1 MSESIVFDSDTL
13 LNFYLRSF
21 AFICGLKKAFLS
33 RLLRFLWTKKM
44 AKKNHELI
52 YGIHAVESAIRH
64 QPENVLQVFV
74 QQGRN
79 DNRIKTLQDIAK
91 NSGISIQSI
100 SNDKLK
106 EKCPK
111 ARHQGVVAEI
121 RYNNSSD
128 VSLEDVLNKE
138 SVLLLILDE
147 VQDPHNIGA
156 CLRTADAVGVDA
168 VIVSKNR
175 SPALTPVI
183 RNVASGA
190 AETVPYIMVSNL
202 ARVLEKIKQENVWV
216 VGTCGDSES
225 TIYQTSLN
233 KRVALV
239 MGSEGKGM
247 RRLTRESCDELVS
260 IPMQGSVESLNISVA
275 TAVCLYEIRRQ
286 QQVVS

>member
-1 MSESIVFDSDTL
+1 MRL
-13 LNFYLRSF
+13 F
-21 AFICGLKKAFLS
+21 AFICGRKKVLLS
-33 RLLRFLWTKKM
+33 CSWINNKM
-44 AKKNHELI
+44 AKKTHELI
-52 YGIHAVESAIRH
+52 YGIHAVESAIRN
-64 QPENVLQVFV
+64 QPENVLQVFL

-79 DNRIKTLQDIAK
+79 DNRIQKIQHIAK
-91 NSGISIQSI
+91 NSGVSMQAI

-121 RYNNSSD
+121 RFNKSSA
-128 VSLEDVLNKE
+128 VSLDDILEKE
-138 SVLLLILDE
+138 SLLLLVLDE

-202 ARVLEKIKQENVWV
+202 ARVLEKIKQSNVWV
-216 VGTCGDSES
+216 MGTSGDCKQ
-225 TIYQTSLN
+225 TIYNISDSSSMGNRL
-233 KRVALV
+233 ALV
-239 MGSEGKGM
+239 MGSEGKGL
-247 RRLTRESCDELVS
+247 RRLTRETCDELVS

-286 QQVVS
+286 QQDIS

>member
-1 MSESIVFDSDTL
+1 M
-13 LNFYLRSF
+13 
-21 AFICGLKKAFLS
+21 
-33 RLLRFLWTKKM
+33 TKKS
-44 AKKNHELI
+44 HELI
-52 YGIHAVESAIRH
+52 YGIHAVEAAIRN

-79 DNRIKTLQDIAK
+79 DNRIKTIQDIAK
-91 NSGISIQSI
+91 NSGISIQAI
-100 SNDKLK
+100 TNDRLK

-111 ARHQGVVAEI
+111 VRHQGVAAEI
-121 RYNNSSD
+121 RFDKSRAI
-128 VSLEDVLNKE
+128 SLEDILDKE

-183 RNVASGA
+183 RNVSSGA

-202 ARVLEKIKQENVWV
+202 ARALEKIKQHNVWLL
-216 VGTCGDSES
+216 GTSGDSEQ
-225 TIYQTSLN
+225 TIYQTKVN
-233 KRVALV
+233 KRVALI

-247 RRLTRESCDELVS
+247 RRLTREACDELVS

-275 TAVCLYEIRRQ
+275 SAVCLYEIRRQ
-286 QQVVS
+286 QQAAS

>member
-1 MSESIVFDSDTL
+1 
-13 LNFYLRSF
+13 
-21 AFICGLKKAFLS
+21 
-33 RLLRFLWTKKM
+33 M
-44 AKKNHELI
+44 AKNTQELI
-52 YGIHAVESAIRH
+52 YGIHAVEAAIRK
-64 QPENVLQVFV
+64 QPENILQVFV

-79 DNRIKTLQDIAK
+79 DNRIKKIFDIAK
-91 NSGISIQSI
+91 NSGVSVQSI
-100 SNDKLK
+100 TNDKLK

-111 ARHQGVVAEI
+111 ARHQGVVAEV
-121 RYNNSSD
+121 RRSRSSAI
-128 VSLEDVLNKE
+128 SLEDVLEKE
-138 SVLLLILDE
+138 SVLLLVLDE

-175 SPALTPVI
+175 SPSLTPVI

-202 ARVLEKIKQENVWV
+202 ARALETIKDSNVWV
-216 VGTCGDSES
+216 VGTTGDSDQ
-225 TIYQTSLN
+225 TIYDSAASQRL
-233 KRVALV
+233 ALV

-247 RRLTRESCDELVS
+247 RRLTREACDELVS

-286 QQVVS
+286 QNNT

>member
-1 MSESIVFDSDTL
+1 
-13 LNFYLRSF
+13 
-21 AFICGLKKAFLS
+21 
-33 RLLRFLWTKKM
+33 M
-44 AKKNHELI
+44 AKKSHELI
-52 YGIHAVESAIRH
+52 YGIHAVEAALRN
-64 QPENVLQVFV
+64 QQENVLQVFV

-79 DNRIKTLQDIAK
+79 DNRIKKLLSIAE
-91 NSGISIQSI
+91 NSGIHVQAI
-100 SNDKLK
+100 SNEKLK

-121 RYNNSSD
+121 RLSD
-128 VSLEDVLNKE
+128 TNALSLDDLLDKE
-138 SVLLLILDE
+138 QLLLLVLDE

-156 CLRTADAVGVDA
+156 CLRTADAIGVDA

-202 ARVLEKIKQENVWV
+202 ARALEKIKENNVWII
-216 VGTCGDSES
+216 GTSGDCAQ
-225 TIYQTSLN
+225 TIYEASKNLKSQQSL
-233 KRVALV
+233 ALV

-247 RRLTRESCDELVS
+247 RRLTREACDELVS

-286 QQVVS
+286 QSASSPGK

>member
-1 MSESIVFDSDTL
+1 
-13 LNFYLRSF
+13 
-21 AFICGLKKAFLS
+21 
-33 RLLRFLWTKKM
+33 M
-44 AKKNHELI
+44 AKKSHEII
-52 YGIHAVESAIRH
+52 YGIHAVEAALRN
-64 QPENVLQVFV
+64 QPEYVLQVFV
-74 QQGRN
+74 QQARN
-79 DNRIKTLQDIAK
+79 DNRIKKIIDIAK
-91 NSGISIQSI
+91 NSGVSLQSI
-100 SNDKLK
+100 TNDRLK

-121 RYNNSSD
+121 RSNSSS
-128 VSLEDVLNKE
+128 VTSLDDILQKE
-138 SVLLLILDE
+138 SLLLLVLDE

-202 ARVLEKIKQENVWV
+202 ARALEKIKHSNVWV
-216 VGTCGDSES
+216 MGTSGDARQ
-225 TIYQTSLN
+225 TIYETSINHRL
-233 KRVALV
+233 ALV

-247 RRLTRESCDELVS
+247 RRLTREACDELIS

-275 TAVCLYEIRRQ
+275 TAVSLYEIRRQ
-286 QQVVS
+286 QQRRQQHRLSK

>member
-1 MSESIVFDSDTL
+1 MS
-13 LNFYLRSF
+13 
-21 AFICGLKKAFLS
+21 KKS
-33 RLLRFLWTKKM
+33 
-44 AKKNHELI
+44 HEII
-52 YGIHAVESAIRH
+52 YGIHAVEAVLRN

-79 DNRIKTLQDIAK
+79 DNRIKKILDIAK
-91 NSGISIQSI
+91 NSGVSLQSI

-121 RYNNSSD
+121 RAGRSGTVTLD
-128 VSLEDVLNKE
+128 DVLQKD
-138 SVLLLILDE
+138 SVLLLVLDE

-156 CLRTADAVGVDA
+156 CLRTADAIGVDA
-168 VIVSKNR
+168 VVVSKNR

-190 AETVPYIMVSNL
+190 AETVPYIMVSNI
-202 ARVLEKIKQENVWV
+202 ARALEKIKDNNVWV
-216 VGTCGDSES
+216 MGTSGDASH
-225 TIYQTSLN
+225 TIYDCNVNNRL
-233 KRVALV
+233 ALV

-247 RRLTRESCDELVS
+247 RRLTREACDELIS

-286 QQVVS
+286 QSGK

>member
-1 MSESIVFDSDTL
+1 MS
-13 LNFYLRSF
+13 
-21 AFICGLKKAFLS
+21 KKS
-33 RLLRFLWTKKM
+33 
-44 AKKNHELI
+44 NEII
-52 YGIHAVESAIRH
+52 YGIHAVEAAIRNH
-64 QPENVLQVFV
+64 PENVLQVFI

-79 DNRIKTLQDIAK
+79 DNRIKTLLSIAK
-91 NSGISIQSI
+91 NSGVSIQSI

-121 RYNNSSD
+121 RRSNSSA
-128 VSLEDVLNKE
+128 VSLDELLEKE

-168 VIVSKNR
+168 VVVSKNR

-190 AETVPYIMVSNL
+190 AETVPYLMVSNL
-202 ARVLEKIKQENVWV
+202 ARAIEKIKQSNVWV
-216 VGTCGDSES
+216 MGTSGDADQ
-225 TIYQTSLN
+225 TIYDTEVNQRL
-233 KRVALV
+233 ALV

-247 RRLTRESCDELVS
+247 RRLTREACDELIS

-275 TAVCLYEIRRQ
+275 TAVCLYEVRRQ
-286 QQVVS
+286 QQYKR

>member
-1 MSESIVFDSDTL
+1 M
-13 LNFYLRSF
+13 N
-21 AFICGLKKAFLS
+21 KQS
-33 RLLRFLWTKKM
+33 RDI
-44 AKKNHELI
+44 I
-52 YGIHAVESAIRH
+52 YGIHAVEAAIRK

-79 DNRIKTLQDIAK
+79 DNRIKTLLGIAK
-91 NSGISIQSI
+91 NSGISVQDI
-100 SNDKLK
+100 SGEKLK

-121 RYNNSSD
+121 RRSQSGEL
-128 VSLEDVLNKE
+128 SLDDLLHKE
-138 SVLLLILDE
+138 QLLLLVLDE

-156 CLRTADAVGVDA
+156 CLRTADAAGVDA

-202 ARVLEKIKQENVWV
+202 ARTLDMLKENNVWLI
-216 VGTCGDSES
+216 GTSGDATQ
-225 TIYQTSLN
+225 TIFDTSVNQTKIGQTRASQRL
-233 KRVALV
+233 ALV

-247 RRLTRESCDELVS
+247 RRLTREACDELVS
-260 IPMQGSVESLNISVA
+260 IPMRGTVESLNISVA

-286 QQVVS
+286 QGL

>member
-1 MSESIVFDSDTL
+1 MS
-13 LNFYLRSF
+13 
-21 AFICGLKKAFLS
+21 KK
-33 RLLRFLWTKKM
+33 T
-44 AKKNHELI
+44 HELI
-52 YGIHAVESAIRH
+52 YGIHAVEAALRN
-64 QPENVLQVFV
+64 QQENVLQVFV

-79 DNRIKTLQDIAK
+79 DNRIKKLLSIAN
-91 NSGISIQSI
+91 NSGINVQAI

-121 RYNNSSD
+121 RLSKDSAL
-128 VSLEDVLNKE
+128 SLDDILQKE
-138 SVLLLILDE
+138 GLLLLVLDE

-156 CLRTADAVGVDA
+156 CLRTADAIGVDA

-202 ARVLEKIKQENVWV
+202 ARTLEKIREHNVWII
-216 VGTCGDSES
+216 GTSGDSQQ
-225 TIYQTSLN
+225 TIYDASKNLKANQSL
-233 KRVALV
+233 ALV
-239 MGSEGKGM
+239 MGSEGRGM
-247 RRLTRESCDELVS
+247 RRLTREACDELVS

-286 QQVVS
+286 QTTGSAEA

>member
-1 MSESIVFDSDTL
+1 
-13 LNFYLRSF
+13 
-21 AFICGLKKAFLS
+21 
-33 RLLRFLWTKKM
+33 M
-44 AKKNHELI
+44 AKKSHELI
-52 YGIHAVESAIRH
+52 YGIHAVEAALRN
-64 QPENVLQVFV
+64 QQENVLQVFV

-79 DNRIKTLQDIAK
+79 DNRIKKLLSIAS
-91 NSGISIQSI
+91 NSGINVQTI
-100 SNDKLK
+100 SNEKLK

-121 RYNNSSD
+121 RLSKSSIL
-128 VSLEDVLNKE
+128 SLEDILNKE
-138 SVLLLILDE
+138 NLLLLVLDE

-156 CLRTADAVGVDA
+156 CLRTADAIGVDA

-202 ARVLEKIKQENVWV
+202 ARALDKIKENNVWLI
-216 VGTCGDSES
+216 GTSGDCSQ
-225 TIYQTSLN
+225 TIYDASKNLKSNQSL
-233 KRVALV
+233 ALV

-247 RRLTRESCDELVS
+247 RRLTREACDELVS

-286 QQVVS
+286 QMAGSSPA

>member
-1 MSESIVFDSDTL
+1 M
-13 LNFYLRSF
+13 
-21 AFICGLKKAFLS
+21 
-33 RLLRFLWTKKM
+33 TKKP
-44 AKKNHELI
+44 HELI
-52 YGIHAVESAIRH
+52 YGIHAVEAAIRN

-79 DNRIKTLQDIAK
+79 DNRIKTIQGIAK
-91 NSGISIQSI
+91 NSGISIQAI

-111 ARHQGVVAEI
+111 ARHQGVAAEI
-121 RYNNSSD
+121 RFDKSRAIA
-128 VSLEDVLNKE
+128 LEDILAKE

-183 RNVASGA
+183 RNVSSGA

-202 ARVLEKIKQENVWV
+202 ARALEKIKQHNVWLL
-216 VGTCGDSES
+216 GTSGDSEQ
-225 TIYQTSLN
+225 TIYQTKVN
-233 KRVALV
+233 KRVA
-239 MGSEGKGM
+239 
-247 RRLTRESCDELVS
+247 
-260 IPMQGSVESLNISVA
+260 
-275 TAVCLYEIRRQ
+275 
-286 QQVVS
+286 

>member
-1 MSESIVFDSDTL
+1 MS
-13 LNFYLRSF
+13 
-21 AFICGLKKAFLS
+21 KKS
-33 RLLRFLWTKKM
+33 
-44 AKKNHELI
+44 HEII
-52 YGIHAVESAIRH
+52 YGIHAVEAALRN

-79 DNRIKTLQDIAK
+79 DNRIQKILDIAK
-91 NSGISIQSI
+91 NSGVSLQSI
-100 SNDKLK
+100 SNEKLK

-121 RYNNSSD
+121 RAGMTATVTLD
-128 VSLEDVLNKE
+128 DVLKKE
-138 SVLLLILDE
+138 SLLLLVLDE

-168 VIVSKNR
+168 VVVSKNR

-202 ARVLEKIKQENVWV
+202 SRALEKIRDNDVWV
-216 VGTCGDSES
+216 IGTSGDAGH
-225 TIYQTSLN
+225 TIYDCDVNNRL
-233 KRVALV
+233 ALV

-247 RRLTRESCDELVS
+247 RRLTREACDELVS

-275 TAVCLYEIRRQ
+275 TAVCLYEIRRRQ
-286 QQVVS
+286 SGK

>member
-1 MSESIVFDSDTL
+1 
-13 LNFYLRSF
+13 
-21 AFICGLKKAFLS
+21 
-33 RLLRFLWTKKM
+33 M
-44 AKKNHELI
+44 AKQSFDFV
-52 YGIHAVESAIRH
+52 YGIHAVEAALRK
-64 QPENVLQVFV
+64 QPENVLQVFI

-79 DNRIKTLQDIAK
+79 DNRVKTIQSIAK
-91 NSGISIQSI
+91 NSGVSIQSI
-100 SNDKLK
+100 TNDKLK

-121 RYNNSSD
+121 RKSKSSA
-128 VSLEDVLNKE
+128 VSLEDVLEKE
-138 SVLLLILDE
+138 QLLLLVLDE

-156 CLRTADAVGVDA
+156 CLRTADAIGVDA

-175 SPALTPVI
+175 SPALSPVI

-202 ARVLEKIKQENVWV
+202 ARALEKIKESNVWV
-216 VGTCGDSES
+216 VGTSGDGAQ
-225 TIYQTSLN
+225 TIYDTGSSQRL
-233 KRVALV
+233 ALV

-247 RRLTRESCDELVS
+247 RRLTREACDELVS

-286 QQVVS
+286 QRQ

>member
-1 MSESIVFDSDTL
+1 
-13 LNFYLRSF
+13 
-21 AFICGLKKAFLS
+21 
-33 RLLRFLWTKKM
+33 M
-44 AKKNHELI
+44 AKKTFEII
-52 YGIHAVESAIRH
+52 YGIHAVEAVLRK
-64 QPENVLQVFV
+64 QPENVLQIFV

-79 DNRIKTLQDIAK
+79 DNRIKTIFNIAK
-91 NSGISIQSI
+91 NSGVSLQAI

-121 RYNNSSD
+121 RRSRSGG
-128 VSLEDVLNKE
+128 VSLDDILEKG

-156 CLRTADAVGVDA
+156 CLRTADAIGVDA

-202 ARVLEKIKQENVWV
+202 ARTLEKIKQSDVWV
-216 VGTCGDSES
+216 IGTSGDSEQ
-225 TIYQTSLN
+225 TIYTTTVNSRL
-233 KRVALV
+233 ALV

-247 RRLTRESCDELVS
+247 RRLTREACDELVS
-260 IPMQGSVESLNISVA
+260 IPMSGSVESLNISVA
-275 TAVCLYEIRRQ
+275 TAVCLYEFRRQ
-286 QQVVS
+286 QQPVN